1 MQAPLAGALRGERL
15 VGRPCCHLQN
25 QGLQARGFSFT
36 HSAGSRSGEL
46 PCRVFQGHIVG
57 RDLDRRP
64 TSQGSADL
72 ALFGFRVP
80 GFHVLAVVA
89 AGGLQC
95 VLLGVLSGRLG
106 RRFGRAAGLRDS
118 TRERRNRQGRNPQL
132 TSTVQLTAQR
142 EPRTLKREFTESRG
156 IDINRTRNR
165 SNCSVFTDHA
175 AREGGGGGARADPKA
190 AERGSR

>member
-1 MQAPLAGALRGERL
+1 M
-15 VGRPCCHLQN
+15 
-25 QGLQARGFSFT
+25 
-36 HSAGSRSGEL
+36 
-46 PCRVFQGHIVG
+46 FQGHIVG

-80 GFHVLAVVA
+80 GFHVLA
-89 AGGLQC
+89 AGGPLANVGAVQC

-118 TRERRNRQGRNPQL
+118 TRERRNRQGRNSQL

-142 EPRTLKREFTESRG
+142 ERELKRQ
-156 IDINRTRNR
+156 
-165 SNCSVFTDHA
+165 
-175 AREGGGGGARADPKA
+175 RENIQNL
-190 AERGSR
+190 EV

>member
-1 MQAPLAGALRGERL
+1 MNRAGAHAGAIGRRTARRAIGWTPLLPLAESGPSGGSA
-15 VGRPCCHLQN
+15 
-25 QGLQARGFSFT
+25 FT
-36 HSAGSRSGEL
+36 HSAGARSGEL

-80 GFHVLAVVA
+80 TGFHVLA
-89 AGGLQC
+89 AGGPLLQPLANVGAVQC

-118 TRERRNRQGRNPQL
+118 TRERRNRQGRNSQL

-142 EPRTLKREFTESRG
+142 ERELKRQ
-156 IDINRTRNR
+156 
-165 SNCSVFTDHA
+165 
-175 AREGGGGGARADPKA
+175 RENIQNL
-190 AERGSR
+190 EV